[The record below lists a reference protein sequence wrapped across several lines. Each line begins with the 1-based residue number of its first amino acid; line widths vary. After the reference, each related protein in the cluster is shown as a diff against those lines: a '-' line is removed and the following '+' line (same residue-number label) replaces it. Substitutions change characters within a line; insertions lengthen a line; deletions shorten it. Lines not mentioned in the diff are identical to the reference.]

1 MTSQMDFTAALTDPG
16 EFSRLPF
23 PFFLGLGI

>member
-1 MTSQMDFTAALTDPG
+1 MDFTAALTEPG

-23 PFFLGLGI
+23 PFFLGLAISFS